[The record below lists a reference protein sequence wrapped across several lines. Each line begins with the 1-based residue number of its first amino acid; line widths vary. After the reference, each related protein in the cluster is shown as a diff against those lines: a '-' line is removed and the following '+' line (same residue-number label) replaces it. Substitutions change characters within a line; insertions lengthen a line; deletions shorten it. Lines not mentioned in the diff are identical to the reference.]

1 MVMAA
6 LMESWVIA
14 AISAVVGIS
23 VTLISTVYWFG
34 RNTVT
39 LPDLHELR
47 DLAIAHRD
55 ELKGE
60 IASERRDVGEGLN
73 TLRREVGEGLSALRQ
88 YIVTVELDLSKNYVR
103 RESWHQAMGQLQ
115 ETFGKSDAA
124 AEQRMLRLEEKID
137 RLTDRVAT
145 R

>member
-1 MVMAA
+1 MVTAA

-55 ELKGE
+55 ELKEE
-60 IASERRDVGEGLN
+60 IASERRDVGEGL
-73 TLRREVGEGLSALRQ
+73 SALREK
-88 YIVTVELDLSKNYVR
+88 INLVELEGAKNYVR

-137 RLTDRVAT
+137 RLSDRVSA
-145 R
+145 RM

>member
-55 ELKGE
+55 ELKEE
-60 IASERRDVGEGLN
+60 IASERRDVGEGL
-73 TLRREVGEGLSALRQ
+73 SALREK
-88 YIVTVELDLSKNYVR
+88 INLVELEGAKNYVR

-137 RLTDRVAT
+137 RLSDRVSA
-145 R
+145 RM